1 MVVITFGY
9 ARWDR
14 VTYPERVGYMQSGQQ
29 YPNYNWHSGSVMPS
43 KMVVVSSGTAQGFQQ
58 IFKYISSK
66 FSSVVN
72 NVKVLKNSNVGKF
85 EGLHLL
91 EKHGSVV
98 SPKSNNALII
108 KKYIDGFKASRPV
121 TVDPEKESQRRSEEI
136 KRSYKKIGIERY
148 RSTKLI
154 WIVWCSKDKTCQWG
168 LLAVARNLSCFLIKR
183 SKGYES
189 DLGQHVAFTRN
200 SSSGW

>member
-1 MVVITFGY
+1 
-9 ARWDR
+9 
-14 VTYPERVGYMQSGQQ
+14 
-29 YPNYNWHSGSVMPS
+29 MPS
-43 KMVVVSSGTAQGFQQ
+43 KMVVFSSGTAQDFQQ
-58 IFKYISSK
+58 LFKYISSK

-91 EKHGSVV
+91 EKHGYVV

-121 TVDPEKESQRRSEEI
+121 TADPEKESQQRSEEI

-154 WIVWCSKDKTCQWG
+154 WIVWCSKDKTCQ
-168 LLAVARNLSCFLIKR
+168 
-183 SKGYES
+183 
-189 DLGQHVAFTRN
+189 
-200 SSSGW
+200 